1 MRTKV
6 KRVLLFTEKL
16 ERFQHKLSESYGQVL
31 DLPLHKELQE
41 KAILASSYS
50 QKNYGEA
57 RRVIDRVLKIGL
69 ISGGSL
75 AFVLF
80 LGFGQLSSLFTTDSQ
95 VLNIARSSTL
105 FVAASQPMNAIAFV
119 LDGLYY
125 GVLDFGYAS
134 YSMMKSSFKRKLLVV
149 GFSYIEVVEITE
161 AQSFGSLFGS
171 LEKLC
176 ST

>member
-105 FVAASQPMNAIAFV
+105 
-119 LDGLYY
+119 
-125 GVLDFGYAS
+125 
-134 YSMMKSSFKRKLLVV
+134 MKSSFKRKLLVV